1 MKNFLFTSESVTEG
15 HPDKIC
21 DIIADSILD
30 EALKVDSNSKMAV
43 EVTIKNELVL
53 VYGEANTRA
62 KLDYIKIAKDTLKE
76 IGYNETYDV
85 IVKVTTQSTEINNA
99 VLHDDGE
106 IGAGDQGIM
115 FGYACDD
122 TENLMPAAIE
132 YANMLAKRLSHV
144 RKHSKILKPDGKTQV
159 TVEYENNIIKRI
171 DTIVISTQHIKEAT
185 QEEIYDL
192 IMSEVVNAVIDKS
205 LIDENTKFF
214 INPSGSFILG
224 GSFGDSGT
232 TGRKIVCD
240 TYGGM
245 GKIGGGCLSSKDATK
260 VDRSAAYYCR
270 YVAKNIV
277 GNKLASK
284 CEIQV
289 SYAIGKSKPISIYVD
304 TFGTA
309 NIEETEIMSII
320 EKNFDFSVNNIIKEL
335 GLNKPI
341 YKKTACYGHFGNQD
355 YPWEKILDLRNHI

>member
-1 MKNFLFTSESVTEG
+1 MKNYLFTSESVTEG

-30 EALKVDSNSKMAV
+30 EALKADSDSKMAV
-43 EVTIKNELVL
+43 EVTIKNDLVL
-53 VYGEANTRA
+53 VYGEANTKA
-62 KLDYIKIAKDTLKE
+62 KLDYVKIVKEILKE
-76 IGYNETYDV
+76 IGYNEAYNV
-85 IVKVTTQSTEINNA
+85 IVKVTMQSVEISNA

-122 TENLMPAAIE
+122 TVNLMPAAIE
-132 YANMLAKRLSHV
+132 YANTLAKRLSYV
-144 RKHSKILKPDGKTQV
+144 RRNSSILLPDGKTQV
-159 TVEYENNIIKRI
+159 TVEYDNNLIKRI

-185 QEEIYDL
+185 QEEIYNL
-192 IMSEVVNAVIDKS
+192 IMNEVVNVVIDKN

-232 TGRKIVCD
+232 TGRKIACD

-245 GKIGGGCLSSKDATK
+245 GRIGGGCLSSKDATK

-277 GNKLASK
+277 AHKLASK
-284 CEIQV
+284 CEVQV
-289 SYAIGKSKPISIYVD
+289 SYAIGKSQPISIYVN

-309 NIEETEIMSII
+309 NIKESKIISII
-320 EKNFDFSVNNIIKEL
+320 EKNFDFSVKNIIKEL
-335 GLNKPI
+335 NLKRPI
-341 YKKTACYGHFGNQD
+341 YKDTACYGHFGNPN
-355 YPWEKILDLRNHI
+355 YPWEKIIDLNCDI